1 MVEGGGAFGERVDRR
16 GDGRSRIEHRVEIRD
31 GVVGVEEVG
40 CEGIEDQFASSSGD
54 EPIVGEGDGWCIGFL
69 GCWGHI
75 GGKRWNN

>member
-1 MVEGGGAFGERVDRR
+1 M
-16 GDGRSRIEHRVEIRD
+16 
-31 GVVGVEEVG
+31 VGVEEVG

-75 GGKRWNN
+75 EGE